1 MNRSV
6 FMWSGKL
13 TAFVLAVILGT
24 GLAMAQNGTG
34 TITGTIMDS
43 SGGAV
48 SNATITARN
57 TETGVARTVTAGP
70 NGQFS
75 ISPLQVGTYDVSGES
90 TGFKQELRHGIVL
103 VVGQE
108 AVVNLTLQ
116 VGNVTEQVTVTD
128 APPLV
133 NTTLN
138 STAGLV
144 NEQQIK
150 DLPLNGRSFDQL
162 LTLNAGTVNNSSN
175 ASANKW
181 DSFNVSGQ
189 RSESNRYLMNGVD
202 YVGTNAAG
210 AFLSPL
216 GASNQL
222 LGVEAVREFNVMLNT
237 YGAEYGKRVGA
248 QISIVSNSGG
258 NQFHGDVFEYIRNSA
273 VDARN
278 YFDSTKG
285 TPPFKRNQFGGAA
298 SGPILRNKM
307 FFFVNYEGFRQS
319 LSTSS
324 VNPVPDALARQG
336 MLPCY
341 IANPVGGCAGKPGA
355 YVTVPN
361 LKMGILPYVGNLFWA
376 PPTGNEILSTAAATV
391 GLPTGAANFVGN
403 PVNTIQEDYG
413 LGRLDYTITSRDSAS
428 VNYTSDKGN
437 SSTPATDA
445 AFVRSVVQNFSLGN
459 LQETHIATNNLINT
473 VTLGYSR
480 AFASNVQGPVVPI
493 PSNLYFLSGVSSG
506 GRINIAGFTGPQGAA
521 PSQNTRN
528 YFTETDDVHYGKG
541 RNQMT
546 FGAWF
551 QQIQQDPKGS
561 NVATAGVVTYPTLLA
576 FLQDAPTQFQAN
588 ANPQADYYRQ
598 KEFAFYAQDEVK
610 LTPRLT
616 FRVGLREESTNGYS
630 EAYGHASNYLYDSNG
645 IPLTNPRVGSQALT
659 TNNAKFLLQP
669 RVGLVFDPTGDAKWS
684 IKAAFGL
691 YNDLQDNIESQ
702 LNLNPPFNAI
712 NTINNTPLLS
722 IIPVATGTAG
732 PPSCSAT
739 SPLTPPA
746 CSIFAPAGV
755 DPNMHTPTLLQWS
768 FTVERQISKD
778 IGLLVSYVGSES
790 YHLVSNLDT
799 NVARPQICA
808 TAGGCLSG
816 GNLAASKDVTVPV
829 GTLYVPAT
837 PGKLPNPFVGPSQTW
852 FYNGTS
858 NYHGLSASLTKRV
871 SHGLIFKANYTFSK
885 VLDIQ
890 SGGSNVTITNEPA
903 TVLDPY
909 NLHAQYGPAAFNAT
923 NVFNFNYVYQLPFGT
938 GRAFLNSGG
947 GIVER
952 VVGGWTWTGN
962 FGLQSGFPFT
972 PLVGANISGTGDTQ
986 FPDVPNRNPN
996 FQGPVITHNP
1006 TQYFNP
1012 NAFTIPLAGTF
1023 GNVSRG
1029 SFYGPG
1035 LDTFATSFIKDTM
1048 LFERVNMQL
1057 RFEAFNLFNHTNFA
1071 SPNITVFSGAAF
1083 SPSAGTITAT
1093 STTSRQLQAAVKI
1106 QF

>member
-278 YFDSTKG
+278 YFDSTNG

-376 PPTGNEILSTAAATV
+376 PPTG
-391 GLPTGAANFVGN
+391 
-403 PVNTIQEDYG
+403 
-413 LGRLDYTITSRDSAS
+413 
-428 VNYTSDKGN
+428 
-437 SSTPATDA
+437 
-445 AFVRSVVQNFSLGN
+445 
-459 LQETHIATNNLINT
+459 
-473 VTLGYSR
+473 
-480 AFASNVQGPVVPI
+480 
-493 PSNLYFLSGVSSG
+493 
-506 GRINIAGFTGPQGAA
+506 
-521 PSQNTRN
+521 
-528 YFTETDDVHYGKG
+528 
-541 RNQMT
+541 
-546 FGAWF
+546 
-551 QQIQQDPKGS
+551 
-561 NVATAGVVTYPTLLA
+561 
-576 FLQDAPTQFQAN
+576 
-588 ANPQADYYRQ
+588 
-598 KEFAFYAQDEVK
+598 
-610 LTPRLT
+610 
-616 FRVGLREESTNGYS
+616 
-630 EAYGHASNYLYDSNG
+630 
-645 IPLTNPRVGSQALT
+645 
-659 TNNAKFLLQP
+659 
-669 RVGLVFDPTGDAKWS
+669 
-684 IKAAFGL
+684 
-691 YNDLQDNIESQ
+691 
-702 LNLNPPFNAI
+702 
-712 NTINNTPLLS
+712 
-722 IIPVATGTAG
+722 
-732 PPSCSAT
+732 
-739 SPLTPPA
+739 
-746 CSIFAPAGV
+746 
-755 DPNMHTPTLLQWS
+755 
-768 FTVERQISKD
+768 
-778 IGLLVSYVGSES
+778 
-790 YHLVSNLDT
+790 
-799 NVARPQICA
+799 
-808 TAGGCLSG
+808 
-816 GNLAASKDVTVPV
+816 
-829 GTLYVPAT
+829 
-837 PGKLPNPFVGPSQTW
+837 
-852 FYNGTS
+852 
-858 NYHGLSASLTKRV
+858 
-871 SHGLIFKANYTFSK
+871 
-885 VLDIQ
+885 
-890 SGGSNVTITNEPA
+890 
-903 TVLDPY
+903 
-909 NLHAQYGPAAFNAT
+909 
-923 NVFNFNYVYQLPFGT
+923 
-938 GRAFLNSGG
+938 
-947 GIVER
+947 
-952 VVGGWTWTGN
+952 
-962 FGLQSGFPFT
+962 
-972 PLVGANISGTGDTQ
+972 
-986 FPDVPNRNPN
+986 
-996 FQGPVITHNP
+996 
-1006 TQYFNP
+1006 
-1012 NAFTIPLAGTF
+1012 
-1023 GNVSRG
+1023 
-1029 SFYGPG
+1029 
-1035 LDTFATSFIKDTM
+1035 
-1048 LFERVNMQL
+1048 
-1057 RFEAFNLFNHTNFA
+1057 
-1071 SPNITVFSGAAF
+1071 
-1083 SPSAGTITAT
+1083 
-1093 STTSRQLQAAVKI
+1093 
-1106 QF
+1106 